1 MPKLPDIPHQ
11 EAINAFKKAGFWIAR
26 QGKHTT
32 MTDGEKIITI
42 PRHNPINAYTLGAT
56 IRGAGM
62 TIEDF
67 KKLL

>member
-11 EAINAFKKAGFWIAR
+11 AAINAFKKVGFWIVR

-32 MTDGEKIITI
+32 MTDGEKILTI
-42 PRHNPINAYTLGAT
+42 PRHNPINAYTLGSI
-56 IRGAGM
+56 IRSANM
-62 TIEDF
+62 TIEEF